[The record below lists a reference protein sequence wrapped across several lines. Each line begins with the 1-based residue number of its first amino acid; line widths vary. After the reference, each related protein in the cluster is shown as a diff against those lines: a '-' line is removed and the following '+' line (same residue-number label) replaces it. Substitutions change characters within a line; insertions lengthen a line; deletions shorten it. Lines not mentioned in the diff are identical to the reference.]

1 MYIYI
6 KIYLIDSK
14 SFFFFPFFVFLN
26 TVDPTSYFHHL
37 DNTSVTH
44 KSEAY
49 FGSKATKVGEI

>member
-1 MYIYI
+1 MYIYQNLFNRFEI
-6 KIYLIDSK
+6 F
-14 SFFFFPFFVFLN
+14 FFFFPFFVFLN
-26 TVDPTSYFHHL
+26 TMDPISYFHHL

>member
-14 SFFFFPFFVFLN
+14 SFFFPFFVFLN
-26 TVDPTSYFHHL
+26 TVDPISYFHHL